1 MTSGE
6 KALYHSIIEQLKDK
20 ELSDSQKDNFV
31 KKLDELFKS
40 MNDQSKE
47 FQLNSI
53 FESMFYGLGLY
64 RIAYSHYRSK
74 ARSTGNGC

>member
-1 MTSGE
+1 MRRLRHHASLALWCGNNEIEDMSMGWKAYIKLNQWTE
-6 KALYHSIIEQLKDK
+6 KFFYQILPD
-20 ELSDSQKDNFV
+20 FV

-53 FESMFYGLGLY
+53 L
-64 RIAYSHYRSK
+64 
-74 ARSTGNGC
+74 

>member
-53 FESMFYGLGLY
+53 LQYFGKNLP
-64 RIAYSHYRSK
+64 R
-74 ARSTGNGC
+74 

>member
-47 FQLNSI
+47 FAEFNLQMQQNSD
-53 FESMFYGLGLY
+53 
-64 RIAYSHYRSK
+64 
-74 ARSTGNGC
+74 

>member
-47 FQLNSI
+47 FQFNSI
-53 FESMFYGLGLY
+53 LLKLVLWAWAISD
-64 RIAYSHYRSK
+64 
-74 ARSTGNGC
+74 

>member
-31 KKLDELFKS
+31 KS
-40 MNDQSKE
+40 WMNCSKV
-47 FQLNSI
+47 
-53 FESMFYGLGLY
+53 
-64 RIAYSHYRSK
+64 
-74 ARSTGNGC
+74 

>member
-20 ELSDSQKDNFV
+20 ELSDSQKTICE
-31 KKLDELFKS
+31 KLDELFKS

-53 FESMFYGLGLY
+53 L
-64 RIAYSHYRSK
+64 
-74 ARSTGNGC
+74 

>member
-47 FQLNSI
+47 FQLNPMSANL
-53 FESMFYGLGLY
+53 SMKYSG
-64 RIAYSHYRSK
+64 RI
-74 ARSTGNGC
+74 

>member
-1 MTSGE
+1 MDKKFLLINNKMTSGE

-53 FESMFYGLGLY
+53 L
-64 RIAYSHYRSK
+64 
-74 ARSTGNGC
+74 

>member
-53 FESMFYGLGLY
+53 FLV
-64 RIAYSHYRSK
+64 HDK
-74 ARSTGNGC
+74 N

>member
-6 KALYHSIIEQLKDK
+6 KALYHSIIEQLKIR
-20 ELSDSQKDNFV
+20 NFPIA
-31 KKLDELFKS
+31 KKTICEKLDELFKS

-53 FESMFYGLGLY
+53 L
-64 RIAYSHYRSK
+64 
-74 ARSTGNGC
+74 

>member
-53 FESMFYGLGLY
+53 FISVPLKWDEL
-64 RIAYSHYRSK
+64 
-74 ARSTGNGC
+74 NN

>member
-1 MTSGE
+1 MDSQAITKIPINKQQDDKRRKGS
-6 KALYHSIIEQLKDK
+6 LSFIEQLKDK

-53 FESMFYGLGLY
+53 L
-64 RIAYSHYRSK
+64 
-74 ARSTGNGC
+74 

>member
-6 KALYHSIIEQLKDK
+6 KALYHSIEQLKDK

-53 FESMFYGLGLY
+53 L
-64 RIAYSHYRSK
+64 
-74 ARSTGNGC
+74 

>member
-1 MTSGE
+1 MDSQAITKIPINKQQDDKRRKGSLSFHYR
-6 KALYHSIIEQLKDK
+6 AVKDK

-53 FESMFYGLGLY
+53 L
-64 RIAYSHYRSK
+64 
-74 ARSTGNGC
+74 

>member
-40 MNDQSKE
+40 MNDQSNDQSKE

-53 FESMFYGLGLY
+53 L
-64 RIAYSHYRSK
+64 
-74 ARSTGNGC
+74 